1 MSSTLERRC
10 EKTGTPF
17 AAVDACYTSQRC
29 SRCGYT
35 DRENRKSQA
44 EFLCLMCGYAANA
57 DHNAARNI
65 LFRGTIIYLCCILI
79 TRYAEAGAQQR
90 CGRMGVPSLA
100 DSLMLITT
108 PDGAGWGDSPALKD
122 RRSHQAH
129 AEQTTVTKIGH
140 G

>member
-44 EFLCLMCGYAANA
+44 EFLCLKCGHAANA
-57 DHNAARNI
+57 DYNAGRNV
-65 LFRGTIIYLCCILI
+65 LFRGAVIYLCCILI
-79 TRYAEAGAQQR
+79 TRYAEAGARQL

-108 PDGAGWGDSPALKD
+108 PDGGQPLKD

-129 AEQTTVTKIGH
+129 AEQTTVVKIGR